1 MPAVL
6 PDVLIA
12 AALIAAALLV
22 IPLVRGRRIG
32 APMLALFALLE
43 VGLLA
48 LLVLGIV
55 NVASTDR
62 PVDGTTFIAYL
73 VGSLAVIP
81 GTVLWA
87 RAEKDSRWGNVVMMV
102 GLLVLAVLVVRLNQ
116 IWTAAHA

>member
-6 PDVLIA
+6 PDILIA

-32 APMLALFALLE
+32 APMLVLFALIE
-43 VGLLA
+43 VGLLV

-55 NVASTDR
+55 NVANTDH

-73 VGSLAVIP
+73 AASLVVIP
-81 GTVLWA
+81 GTMLWA
-87 RAEKDSRWGNVVMMV
+87 RAEDSRWGNVVLMA